1 MRKMKK
7 FISLIAAAAMVVTSV
22 PISALDV
29 HAEEAQTVAVDS
41 TVRLKPSEASTFND
55 TNSDGLGEF
64 QGWGTS
70 LCWWANRIGYSE
82 KLTNE
87 AAKLFFSEDGLNM
100 NIGRYNVGGGDDIGD
115 TTSEEVKVNEKASFY
130 DLTEGTYTYAGTSGK
145 VETYSKMAGM
155 TYSASDADFGITKG
169 TAVGKFSK
177 LGWINKLGDTPGSG
191 DNLQYKVNAN
201 EAGNYTVKLL
211 LTLEGTNTR
220 DVAIRV
226 NAGTDSQ
233 ADYVA
238 DADTIN
244 NSIIAEGN
252 NNSSHCMLFCVTL
265 SDVALNAG
273 ENTINIAG
281 QADWTLDFVKM
292 AVIKSGE
299 EGVLPETDPFK
310 HAAHIIRSD
319 SGVPGYAVD
328 VTKIDESK
336 HDLTWYTENFDRADA
351 ECGYAWNYDW
361 DADKNQMNV
370 LKAAAKASG
379 EDFLAEAF
387 SNSPPYF
394 MTVSGCSSG
403 NTNSNTDNLRADSYH
418 AFAAYMA
425 DVIEHWNKEGVITFQ
440 STDPMNEPATN
451 YWGANSNK
459 QEGCHFS
466 QGESQ
471 SKILVALNEELK
483 NKGINIIISGT
494 DETNSGYNGGQGG
507 QIDSYN
513 KLSDEAK
520 AVLGRIDT
528 HTYTRSSLSDLSALA
543 QSEGKNLWM
552 SEVDGSYTAGTKAG
566 EMSAALGLAG
576 AMMTEVNGLKCSAWI
591 LWNAIDMHADS
602 SEYGQSWV
610 NKGSANDFLSMEALE
625 KSWKSTTS
633 NGYWGLAAAN
643 HDDETIA
650 VSMKYYAYG
659 QLSRYIRPGYTIIG
673 TNKTGTTLAAY
684 DKAGKKVVVVASNTS
699 DSDKTWKFDLS
710 RFETMGSKITAIRT
724 SGTLADGEHW
734 ADVTDSDNIAVDA
747 QNMYFT
753 ATMKAN
759 SITTYTIEGVDGI
772 KKVPEVQPIDVEQII
787 VNKDQVTSSA
797 AWNNGT
803 TNVGTNVVDNNFSTF
818 FDGVA
823 NGYVTL
829 DLKTEM
835 PIAAVSYAPRAGYES
850 RCEEAV
856 IYGSADGK
864 NWTEL
869 YTIESTPAANKDT
882 MVYYSEF
889 NTYKEGAEPVSYRY
903 IKYAVD
909 ANGSCNLSELK
920 VYKPA
925 SDYTVE
931 PVSGLAYPDGT
942 LSLPKTLTLTEK
954 GGEAAKEANVTWNT
968 EGVDFGVTPYTYLNL
983 TGTVEGYSD
992 VQANATVQVVPKYI
1006 EYMID
1011 CNNNDSQTFKNLQAA
1026 GIKSMVNTVADQKK
1040 TDDNTWGYL
1049 GSYNAYNSENTSDSY
1064 AAAWYQAS
1072 VQYTVTLP
1080 AGTHTIMVGSNELW
1094 AQWNAT
1100 RQSAVYYTVDGEE
1113 QKLAD
1118 LNLTGAKGVA
1128 SGEITLDEEK
1138 EVTITV
1144 KKVTGNEAIVN
1155 WITVCGKS
1163 GGKKFSDAEIAANNY
1178 VLYLANA
1185 GTSDVTSVPADSNMG
1200 LYQGSLDQAYAE
1212 DSDTGY
1218 SWGYVEDAAY
1228 TATARGGDTTLKGS
1242 YRYQSD
1248 KITYEAG
1255 KSGIDYRFELPEG
1268 NYEVTVGIDNPWHQ
1282 WGTKTEDILLE
1293 GEKVESG
1300 LTAKDFEGTYKVTVT
1315 DGELNVFVQ
1324 ATSRSKAGDDPIV
1337 NYIIVKAIPGS
1348 EADALAVL
1356 KVTVQKY
1363 LEKVAGKDY
1372 TTTTKAAFDQAIA
1385 DAQKLIDENS
1395 ADTDAIA
1402 AAKKAIE
1409 KAYSSLVEAHF
1420 ETYDSITGTN
1430 AARIYD
1436 NNGAKV
1442 QAHGGQIQKIGDT
1455 YYWIGEDRTNGYR
1468 PMPGVHMYSSKDLY
1482 NWKDEGVVLRTMDN
1496 YDQFETDNYFKNL
1509 YGDLSADEKKDI
1521 YADLWAEGCV
1531 MERPKMLYNE
1541 KTGKY
1546 VIWFHADGT
1555 SPYSDDS
1562 TSNYAKAKAGIAIS
1576 DSINGPYKLVGSY
1589 MLANDYGD
1597 HGFDSVGGHVR
1608 DMNLFQDDDG
1618 TAYVMYSSEGNAVMY
1633 IAKLNDTYT
1642 GLAKDA
1648 DEMVLGEDFC
1658 ISSTDSREAPAM
1670 FKYQGKYYLITSGC
1684 TGWAPNQARYAVA
1697 DSPLGP
1703 WTNMGNPCVGD
1714 TANNTFET
1722 QSTCVIPVDAE
1733 NGKFIYMGDRWYNPD
1748 NGKDLSD
1755 SRYVWLPIEFGA
1767 NNTIAIKNYKDWT
1780 LDELEDKGAIS
1791 INTALPE
1798 TVENMTALKAALPKT
1813 IDVTIGTKV
1822 VKDAKV
1828 TWTVDESAGET
1839 ALGYVTVTGT
1849 LKDLNREFTIQV
1861 FCCPKSLVYFAD
1873 CYTNGD
1879 NTSSIYEKFAAT
1891 ATDLKNMVSDQ
1902 AYGDDNGVTWG
1913 YTSTPGAS
1921 GGSSSQDM
1929 GSKGSG
1935 DFFDTGWW
1943 ATSGGKIEYG
1953 FELTP
1958 GTYTV
1963 ATGFHEWWSS
1973 SRGIKITVSSVDAD
1987 GKKTELGTGSASLSS
2002 GKTEDRSSVDVTVP
2016 EGSDHILVTI
2026 SKASGSDPVLSWIG
2040 IISNDVQSGE
2050 LDWTDFDAVIAEKD
2064 QLNEADWTADSWS
2077 AFQAVVKEAKD
2088 FKANATNETKQR
2100 DIREMIAKV
2109 NAAEG
2114 KLISI
2119 HEPTGDVTY
2128 YVDAVNGDDANDGTT
2143 PETAWKTLTKAS
2155 SIRQLKAGGSILLK
2169 AGCVW
2174 NGEQLF
2180 IDNAIGSAD
2189 APIVIG
2195 SYGEGAKPVINGNG
2209 ADWSA
2214 STKEDLAAVHI
2225 RNSQNIVIENLEIT
2239 NWDLSAGKI
2248 GSYKQS
2254 SKLLSGLVVENRD
2267 GGELTNVTIR
2277 NNKIHDVNGKMAGGV
2292 DKGAG
2297 GLIVLVTGNGSNHTG
2312 TVESYYTGLAI
2323 EGNEVYN
2330 VCHEAIYMES
2340 VWASRKL
2347 VGGTSSDTGYQN
2359 AGNSKWIG
2367 SSNVTISNNYVHDVA
2382 GDGIV
2387 PINTTDAMV
2396 EYNLVDNSADS
2407 SWNYSANQNHAAI
2420 WSWDSN
2426 NVTFRY
2432 NEASNTSRHSVGSA
2446 VGNDSMAFDF
2456 DYGVQNCVYEYNYSH
2471 DNLGGFL
2478 MLCPGPGATVNNIAR
2493 YNVSVNDGKYD
2504 GAPVIRMGTGK
2515 YGSLGVQIYN
2525 NTIYWENNGGYTMS
2539 LTPDSYW
2546 EGPNIKEVSVF
2557 NNIFYGPAKADSM
2570 STKEGITYSNNLV
2583 YSSDGSAEAVYE
2595 ALANDAHAVYADPQ
2609 FADVTDYTA
2618 GSWADGKTTLGTA
2631 EGFRIAKTSP
2641 AADAGMAIPEA
2652 PSYTD
2657 DTLGGELAANKAEIP
2672 SVDYYGNAL
2681 TDGTPDIGANETVK
2695 KADEDAKPADGLGMD
2710 KDGNWFYYKD
2720 GKVDTA
2726 YTGLAANEYGWWY
2739 VEAGQINFNVTG
2751 LVNDSTYGWWYV
2763 ENSQI
2768 NFNYTGL
2775 VQNAYGWWY
2784 VENGAINFNATGL
2797 ARNEYGWWYVEN
2809 GQVNFNYTGLAA
2821 NEYGWWYV
2829 EGGKIN
2835 FNYTG
2840 LVANEY
2846 GWWYVEGGKINFN
2859 YTGLAANEYG
2869 WWRVE
2874 GGKINFNYTGLALNE
2889 YGWWYVEG
2897 GKINFNYNGYAAY
2910 YGVTYR
2916 VEGGKVITA

>member
-55 TNSDGLGEF
+55 TNSDRLGEF

-169 TAVGKFSK
+169 TAVGEFSK

-191 DNLQYKVNAN
+191 DNLQYMVNAN

-328 VTKIDESK
+328 VTK
-336 HDLTWYTENFDRADA
+336 
-351 ECGYAWNYDW
+351 
-361 DADKNQMNV
+361 
-370 LKAAAKASG
+370 
-379 EDFLAEAF
+379 
-387 SNSPPYF
+387 
-394 MTVSGCSSG
+394 
-403 NTNSNTDNLRADSYH
+403 
-418 AFAAYMA
+418 
-425 DVIEHWNKEGVITFQ
+425 
-440 STDPMNEPATN
+440 
-451 YWGANSNK
+451 
-459 QEGCHFS
+459 
-466 QGESQ
+466 
-471 SKILVALNEELK
+471 
-483 NKGINIIISGT
+483 
-494 DETNSGYNGGQGG
+494 
-507 QIDSYN
+507 
-513 KLSDEAK
+513 
-520 AVLGRIDT
+520 
-528 HTYTRSSLSDLSALA
+528 
-543 QSEGKNLWM
+543 
-552 SEVDGSYTAGTKAG
+552 
-566 EMSAALGLAG
+566 
-576 AMMTEVNGLKCSAWI
+576 
-591 LWNAIDMHADS
+591 
-602 SEYGQSWV
+602 
-610 NKGSANDFLSMEALE
+610 
-625 KSWKSTTS
+625 
-633 NGYWGLAAAN
+633 
-643 HDDETIA
+643 
-650 VSMKYYAYG
+650 
-659 QLSRYIRPGYTIIG
+659 
-673 TNKTGTTLAAY
+673 
-684 DKAGKKVVVVASNTS
+684 
-699 DSDKTWKFDLS
+699 
-710 RFETMGSKITAIRT
+710 
-724 SGTLADGEHW
+724 
-734 ADVTDSDNIAVDA
+734 
-747 QNMYFT
+747 
-753 ATMKAN
+753 
-759 SITTYTIEGVDGI
+759 
-772 KKVPEVQPIDVEQII
+772 
-787 VNKDQVTSSA
+787 
-797 AWNNGT
+797 
-803 TNVGTNVVDNNFSTF
+803 
-818 FDGVA
+818 
-823 NGYVTL
+823 
-829 DLKTEM
+829 
-835 PIAAVSYAPRAGYES
+835 
-850 RCEEAV
+850 
-856 IYGSADGK
+856 
-864 NWTEL
+864 
-869 YTIESTPAANKDT
+869 
-882 MVYYSEF
+882 
-889 NTYKEGAEPVSYRY
+889 
-903 IKYAVD
+903 
-909 ANGSCNLSELK
+909 
-920 VYKPA
+920 
-925 SDYTVE
+925 
-931 PVSGLAYPDGT
+931 
-942 LSLPKTLTLTEK
+942 
-954 GGEAAKEANVTWNT
+954 
-968 EGVDFGVTPYTYLNL
+968 
-983 TGTVEGYSD
+983 
-992 VQANATVQVVPKYI
+992 
-1006 EYMID
+1006 
-1011 CNNNDSQTFKNLQAA
+1011 
-1026 GIKSMVNTVADQKK
+1026 
-1040 TDDNTWGYL
+1040 
-1049 GSYNAYNSENTSDSY
+1049 
-1064 AAAWYQAS
+1064 
-1072 VQYTVTLP
+1072 
-1080 AGTHTIMVGSNELW
+1080 
-1094 AQWNAT
+1094 
-1100 RQSAVYYTVDGEE
+1100 
-1113 QKLAD
+1113 
-1118 LNLTGAKGVA
+1118 
-1128 SGEITLDEEK
+1128 
-1138 EVTITV
+1138 
-1144 KKVTGNEAIVN
+1144 
-1155 WITVCGKS
+1155 
-1163 GGKKFSDAEIAANNY
+1163 
-1178 VLYLANA
+1178 
-1185 GTSDVTSVPADSNMG
+1185 
-1200 LYQGSLDQAYAE
+1200 
-1212 DSDTGY
+1212 
-1218 SWGYVEDAAY
+1218 
-1228 TATARGGDTTLKGS
+1228 
-1242 YRYQSD
+1242 
-1248 KITYEAG
+1248 
-1255 KSGIDYRFELPEG
+1255 
-1268 NYEVTVGIDNPWHQ
+1268 
-1282 WGTKTEDILLE
+1282 
-1293 GEKVESG
+1293 
-1300 LTAKDFEGTYKVTVT
+1300 
-1315 DGELNVFVQ
+1315 
-1324 ATSRSKAGDDPIV
+1324 
-1337 NYIIVKAIPGS
+1337 
-1348 EADALAVL
+1348 

-1509 YGDLSADEKKDI
+1509 YGDLSDDEKKDI
-1521 YADLWAEGCV
+1521 YVDLWAEGCV

-1541 KTGKY
+1541 KTDKY

-1562 TSNYAKAKAGIAIS
+1562 GSNYAKAKAGIAIA
-1576 DSINGPYKLVGSY
+1576 DNINGPYKLVGSY
-1589 MLANDYGD
+1589 MLASDYGN

-1714 TANNTFET
+1714 TSNNTFET

-1828 TWTVDESAGET
+1828 TWSVDESAGET

-1973 SRGIKITVSSVDAD
+1973 SRDIKITVSSVDAD

-2114 KLISI
+2114 ELISI

-2239 NWDLSAGKI
+2239 NWDLSAGEI

-2277 NNKIHDVNGKMAGGV
+2277 NNKIHDVNGKMAGGA

-2396 EYNLVDNSADS
+2396 EYNLVDNAADS

-2681 TDGTPDIGANETVK
+2681 TDGTQDIGANETVK

-2797 ARNEYGWWYVEN
+2797 AQNEYGWWYVEN
-2809 GQVNFNYTGLAA
+2809 GQV
-2821 NEYGWWYV
+2821 
-2829 EGGKIN
+2829 
-2835 FNYTG
+2835 
-2840 LVANEY
+2840 
-2846 GWWYVEGGKINFN
+2846 NFN

>member
-1 MRKMKK
+1 
-7 FISLIAAAAMVVTSV
+7 
-22 PISALDV
+22 
-29 HAEEAQTVAVDS
+29 
-41 TVRLKPSEASTFND
+41 
-55 TNSDGLGEF
+55 
-64 QGWGTS
+64 
-70 LCWWANRIGYSE
+70 
-82 KLTNE
+82 
-87 AAKLFFSEDGLNM
+87 
-100 NIGRYNVGGGDDIGD
+100 
-115 TTSEEVKVNEKASFY
+115 
-130 DLTEGTYTYAGTSGK
+130 
-145 VETYSKMAGM
+145 
-155 TYSASDADFGITKG
+155 
-169 TAVGKFSK
+169 
-177 LGWINKLGDTPGSG
+177 
-191 DNLQYKVNAN
+191 
-201 EAGNYTVKLL
+201 
-211 LTLEGTNTR
+211 
-220 DVAIRV
+220 
-226 NAGTDSQ
+226 
-233 ADYVA
+233 
-238 DADTIN
+238 
-244 NSIIAEGN
+244 
-252 NNSSHCMLFCVTL
+252 
-265 SDVALNAG
+265 
-273 ENTINIAG
+273 
-281 QADWTLDFVKM
+281 
-292 AVIKSGE
+292 
-299 EGVLPETDPFK
+299 
-310 HAAHIIRSD
+310 
-319 SGVPGYAVD
+319 
-328 VTKIDESK
+328 
-336 HDLTWYTENFDRADA
+336 
-351 ECGYAWNYDW
+351 
-361 DADKNQMNV
+361 
-370 LKAAAKASG
+370 
-379 EDFLAEAF
+379 
-387 SNSPPYF
+387 
-394 MTVSGCSSG
+394 
-403 NTNSNTDNLRADSYH
+403 
-418 AFAAYMA
+418 
-425 DVIEHWNKEGVITFQ
+425 
-440 STDPMNEPATN
+440 
-451 YWGANSNK
+451 
-459 QEGCHFS
+459 
-466 QGESQ
+466 
-471 SKILVALNEELK
+471 
-483 NKGINIIISGT
+483 
-494 DETNSGYNGGQGG
+494 
-507 QIDSYN
+507 
-513 KLSDEAK
+513 
-520 AVLGRIDT
+520 
-528 HTYTRSSLSDLSALA
+528 
-543 QSEGKNLWM
+543 
-552 SEVDGSYTAGTKAG
+552 
-566 EMSAALGLAG
+566 
-576 AMMTEVNGLKCSAWI
+576 
-591 LWNAIDMHADS
+591 
-602 SEYGQSWV
+602 
-610 NKGSANDFLSMEALE
+610 
-625 KSWKSTTS
+625 
-633 NGYWGLAAAN
+633 
-643 HDDETIA
+643 
-650 VSMKYYAYG
+650 
-659 QLSRYIRPGYTIIG
+659 
-673 TNKTGTTLAAY
+673 
-684 DKAGKKVVVVASNTS
+684 
-699 DSDKTWKFDLS
+699 
-710 RFETMGSKITAIRT
+710 
-724 SGTLADGEHW
+724 
-734 ADVTDSDNIAVDA
+734 
-747 QNMYFT
+747 
-753 ATMKAN
+753 
-759 SITTYTIEGVDGI
+759 
-772 KKVPEVQPIDVEQII
+772 
-787 VNKDQVTSSA
+787 
-797 AWNNGT
+797 
-803 TNVGTNVVDNNFSTF
+803 
-818 FDGVA
+818 
-823 NGYVTL
+823 
-829 DLKTEM
+829 
-835 PIAAVSYAPRAGYES
+835 
-850 RCEEAV
+850 
-856 IYGSADGK
+856 
-864 NWTEL
+864 
-869 YTIESTPAANKDT
+869 
-882 MVYYSEF
+882 
-889 NTYKEGAEPVSYRY
+889 
-903 IKYAVD
+903 
-909 ANGSCNLSELK
+909 
-920 VYKPA
+920 
-925 SDYTVE
+925 
-931 PVSGLAYPDGT
+931 
-942 LSLPKTLTLTEK
+942 
-954 GGEAAKEANVTWNT
+954 
-968 EGVDFGVTPYTYLNL
+968 
-983 TGTVEGYSD
+983 
-992 VQANATVQVVPKYI
+992 
-1006 EYMID
+1006 
-1011 CNNNDSQTFKNLQAA
+1011 
-1026 GIKSMVNTVADQKK
+1026 
-1040 TDDNTWGYL
+1040 
-1049 GSYNAYNSENTSDSY
+1049 
-1064 AAAWYQAS
+1064 
-1072 VQYTVTLP
+1072 
-1080 AGTHTIMVGSNELW
+1080 
-1094 AQWNAT
+1094 
-1100 RQSAVYYTVDGEE
+1100 
-1113 QKLAD
+1113 
-1118 LNLTGAKGVA
+1118 
-1128 SGEITLDEEK
+1128 
-1138 EVTITV
+1138 
-1144 KKVTGNEAIVN
+1144 
-1155 WITVCGKS
+1155 
-1163 GGKKFSDAEIAANNY
+1163 
-1178 VLYLANA
+1178 
-1185 GTSDVTSVPADSNMG
+1185 
-1200 LYQGSLDQAYAE
+1200 
-1212 DSDTGY
+1212 
-1218 SWGYVEDAAY
+1218 
-1228 TATARGGDTTLKGS
+1228 
-1242 YRYQSD
+1242 
-1248 KITYEAG
+1248 
-1255 KSGIDYRFELPEG
+1255 
-1268 NYEVTVGIDNPWHQ
+1268 
-1282 WGTKTEDILLE
+1282 
-1293 GEKVESG
+1293 
-1300 LTAKDFEGTYKVTVT
+1300 
-1315 DGELNVFVQ
+1315 
-1324 ATSRSKAGDDPIV
+1324 
-1337 NYIIVKAIPGS
+1337 
-1348 EADALAVL
+1348 
-1356 KVTVQKY
+1356 
-1363 LEKVAGKDY
+1363 
-1372 TTTTKAAFDQAIA
+1372 
-1385 DAQKLIDENS
+1385 
-1395 ADTDAIA
+1395 
-1402 AAKKAIE
+1402 
-1409 KAYSSLVEAHF
+1409 
-1420 ETYDSITGTN
+1420 
-1430 AARIYD
+1430 
-1436 NNGAKV
+1436 
-1442 QAHGGQIQKIGDT
+1442 
-1455 YYWIGEDRTNGYR
+1455 
-1468 PMPGVHMYSSKDLY
+1468 
-1482 NWKDEGVVLRTMDN
+1482 
-1496 YDQFETDNYFKNL
+1496 
-1509 YGDLSADEKKDI
+1509 
-1521 YADLWAEGCV
+1521 
-1531 MERPKMLYNE
+1531 
-1541 KTGKY
+1541 
-1546 VIWFHADGT
+1546 
-1555 SPYSDDS
+1555 
-1562 TSNYAKAKAGIAIS
+1562 
-1576 DSINGPYKLVGSY
+1576 
-1589 MLANDYGD
+1589 
-1597 HGFDSVGGHVR
+1597 
-1608 DMNLFQDDDG
+1608 
-1618 TAYVMYSSEGNAVMY
+1618 
-1633 IAKLNDTYT
+1633 
-1642 GLAKDA
+1642 
-1648 DEMVLGEDFC
+1648 
-1658 ISSTDSREAPAM
+1658 
-1670 FKYQGKYYLITSGC
+1670 
-1684 TGWAPNQARYAVA
+1684 
-1697 DSPLGP
+1697 
-1703 WTNMGNPCVGD
+1703 
-1714 TANNTFET
+1714 
-1722 QSTCVIPVDAE
+1722 
-1733 NGKFIYMGDRWYNPD
+1733 
-1748 NGKDLSD
+1748 
-1755 SRYVWLPIEFGA
+1755 
-1767 NNTIAIKNYKDWT
+1767 
-1780 LDELEDKGAIS
+1780 
-1791 INTALPE
+1791 
-1798 TVENMTALKAALPKT
+1798 
-1813 IDVTIGTKV
+1813 
-1822 VKDAKV
+1822 
-1828 TWTVDESAGET
+1828 
-1839 ALGYVTVTGT
+1839 
-1849 LKDLNREFTIQV
+1849 
-1861 FCCPKSLVYFAD
+1861 
-1873 CYTNGD
+1873 
-1879 NTSSIYEKFAAT
+1879 
-1891 ATDLKNMVSDQ
+1891 MVSDQ

-1973 SRGIKITVSSVDAD
+1973 SRNIKITVSSVDAD

-2040 IISNDVQSGE
+2040 IISNDAQSSE

-2114 KLISI
+2114 ELISI

-2209 ADWSA
+2209 ANWSA

-2239 NWDLSAGKI
+2239 NWDLSAGEI

>member
-1 MRKMKK
+1 MC
-7 FISLIAAAAMVVTSV
+7 I
-22 PISALDV
+22 
-29 HAEEAQTVAVDS
+29 
-41 TVRLKPSEASTFND
+41 
-55 TNSDGLGEF
+55 
-64 QGWGTS
+64 
-70 LCWWANRIGYSE
+70 
-82 KLTNE
+82 
-87 AAKLFFSEDGLNM
+87 
-100 NIGRYNVGGGDDIGD
+100 
-115 TTSEEVKVNEKASFY
+115 
-130 DLTEGTYTYAGTSGK
+130 
-145 VETYSKMAGM
+145 
-155 TYSASDADFGITKG
+155 
-169 TAVGKFSK
+169 
-177 LGWINKLGDTPGSG
+177 
-191 DNLQYKVNAN
+191 
-201 EAGNYTVKLL
+201 
-211 LTLEGTNTR
+211 R
-220 DVAIRV
+220 D
-226 NAGTDSQ
+226 
-233 ADYVA
+233 
-238 DADTIN
+238 
-244 NSIIAEGN
+244 
-252 NNSSHCMLFCVTL
+252 
-265 SDVALNAG
+265 
-273 ENTINIAG
+273 
-281 QADWTLDFVKM
+281 
-292 AVIKSGE
+292 
-299 EGVLPETDPFK
+299 
-310 HAAHIIRSD
+310 
-319 SGVPGYAVD
+319 
-328 VTKIDESK
+328 
-336 HDLTWYTENFDRADA
+336 
-351 ECGYAWNYDW
+351 
-361 DADKNQMNV
+361 
-370 LKAAAKASG
+370 
-379 EDFLAEAF
+379 
-387 SNSPPYF
+387 
-394 MTVSGCSSG
+394 
-403 NTNSNTDNLRADSYH
+403 
-418 AFAAYMA
+418 
-425 DVIEHWNKEGVITFQ
+425 
-440 STDPMNEPATN
+440 
-451 YWGANSNK
+451 
-459 QEGCHFS
+459 
-466 QGESQ
+466 
-471 SKILVALNEELK
+471 
-483 NKGINIIISGT
+483 
-494 DETNSGYNGGQGG
+494 
-507 QIDSYN
+507 
-513 KLSDEAK
+513 
-520 AVLGRIDT
+520 
-528 HTYTRSSLSDLSALA
+528 
-543 QSEGKNLWM
+543 
-552 SEVDGSYTAGTKAG
+552 
-566 EMSAALGLAG
+566 
-576 AMMTEVNGLKCSAWI
+576 
-591 LWNAIDMHADS
+591 
-602 SEYGQSWV
+602 
-610 NKGSANDFLSMEALE
+610 
-625 KSWKSTTS
+625 
-633 NGYWGLAAAN
+633 
-643 HDDETIA
+643 
-650 VSMKYYAYG
+650 
-659 QLSRYIRPGYTIIG
+659 
-673 TNKTGTTLAAY
+673 
-684 DKAGKKVVVVASNTS
+684 
-699 DSDKTWKFDLS
+699 
-710 RFETMGSKITAIRT
+710 
-724 SGTLADGEHW
+724 
-734 ADVTDSDNIAVDA
+734 
-747 QNMYFT
+747 
-753 ATMKAN
+753 
-759 SITTYTIEGVDGI
+759 
-772 KKVPEVQPIDVEQII
+772 
-787 VNKDQVTSSA
+787 
-797 AWNNGT
+797 
-803 TNVGTNVVDNNFSTF
+803 
-818 FDGVA
+818 
-823 NGYVTL
+823 
-829 DLKTEM
+829 
-835 PIAAVSYAPRAGYES
+835 
-850 RCEEAV
+850 
-856 IYGSADGK
+856 
-864 NWTEL
+864 
-869 YTIESTPAANKDT
+869 
-882 MVYYSEF
+882 
-889 NTYKEGAEPVSYRY
+889 
-903 IKYAVD
+903 
-909 ANGSCNLSELK
+909 
-920 VYKPA
+920 
-925 SDYTVE
+925 
-931 PVSGLAYPDGT
+931 
-942 LSLPKTLTLTEK
+942 
-954 GGEAAKEANVTWNT
+954 
-968 EGVDFGVTPYTYLNL
+968 
-983 TGTVEGYSD
+983 
-992 VQANATVQVVPKYI
+992 
-1006 EYMID
+1006 
-1011 CNNNDSQTFKNLQAA
+1011 
-1026 GIKSMVNTVADQKK
+1026 
-1040 TDDNTWGYL
+1040 
-1049 GSYNAYNSENTSDSY
+1049 
-1064 AAAWYQAS
+1064 
-1072 VQYTVTLP
+1072 
-1080 AGTHTIMVGSNELW
+1080 
-1094 AQWNAT
+1094 
-1100 RQSAVYYTVDGEE
+1100 
-1113 QKLAD
+1113 
-1118 LNLTGAKGVA
+1118 
-1128 SGEITLDEEK
+1128 
-1138 EVTITV
+1138 
-1144 KKVTGNEAIVN
+1144 
-1155 WITVCGKS
+1155 
-1163 GGKKFSDAEIAANNY
+1163 
-1178 VLYLANA
+1178 
-1185 GTSDVTSVPADSNMG
+1185 
-1200 LYQGSLDQAYAE
+1200 
-1212 DSDTGY
+1212 
-1218 SWGYVEDAAY
+1218 
-1228 TATARGGDTTLKGS
+1228 
-1242 YRYQSD
+1242 
-1248 KITYEAG
+1248 
-1255 KSGIDYRFELPEG
+1255 
-1268 NYEVTVGIDNPWHQ
+1268 
-1282 WGTKTEDILLE
+1282 
-1293 GEKVESG
+1293 
-1300 LTAKDFEGTYKVTVT
+1300 
-1315 DGELNVFVQ
+1315 
-1324 ATSRSKAGDDPIV
+1324 
-1337 NYIIVKAIPGS
+1337 
-1348 EADALAVL
+1348 
-1356 KVTVQKY
+1356 
-1363 LEKVAGKDY
+1363 
-1372 TTTTKAAFDQAIA
+1372 
-1385 DAQKLIDENS
+1385 
-1395 ADTDAIA
+1395 
-1402 AAKKAIE
+1402 
-1409 KAYSSLVEAHF
+1409 
-1420 ETYDSITGTN
+1420 
-1430 AARIYD
+1430 
-1436 NNGAKV
+1436 
-1442 QAHGGQIQKIGDT
+1442 
-1455 YYWIGEDRTNGYR
+1455 
-1468 PMPGVHMYSSKDLY
+1468 
-1482 NWKDEGVVLRTMDN
+1482 
-1496 YDQFETDNYFKNL
+1496 
-1509 YGDLSADEKKDI
+1509 
-1521 YADLWAEGCV
+1521 
-1531 MERPKMLYNE
+1531 
-1541 KTGKY
+1541 
-1546 VIWFHADGT
+1546 
-1555 SPYSDDS
+1555 
-1562 TSNYAKAKAGIAIS
+1562 
-1576 DSINGPYKLVGSY
+1576 
-1589 MLANDYGD
+1589 
-1597 HGFDSVGGHVR
+1597 
-1608 DMNLFQDDDG
+1608 
-1618 TAYVMYSSEGNAVMY
+1618 
-1633 IAKLNDTYT
+1633 
-1642 GLAKDA
+1642 
-1648 DEMVLGEDFC
+1648 
-1658 ISSTDSREAPAM
+1658 
-1670 FKYQGKYYLITSGC
+1670 
-1684 TGWAPNQARYAVA
+1684 
-1697 DSPLGP
+1697 
-1703 WTNMGNPCVGD
+1703 
-1714 TANNTFET
+1714 
-1722 QSTCVIPVDAE
+1722 
-1733 NGKFIYMGDRWYNPD
+1733 
-1748 NGKDLSD
+1748 
-1755 SRYVWLPIEFGA
+1755 
-1767 NNTIAIKNYKDWT
+1767 
-1780 LDELEDKGAIS
+1780 
-1791 INTALPE
+1791 
-1798 TVENMTALKAALPKT
+1798 
-1813 IDVTIGTKV
+1813 
-1822 VKDAKV
+1822 
-1828 TWTVDESAGET
+1828 
-1839 ALGYVTVTGT
+1839 
-1849 LKDLNREFTIQV
+1849 
-1861 FCCPKSLVYFAD
+1861 
-1873 CYTNGD
+1873 
-1879 NTSSIYEKFAAT
+1879 SSIYEKFAAT

-1973 SRGIKITVSSVDAD
+1973 SRNIKITVSSVDAD

-2040 IISNDVQSGE
+2040 IISNDAQSSE

-2088 FKANATNETKQR
+2088 FKANATSETKQR

-2114 KLISI
+2114 ELISI

-2209 ADWSA
+2209 ANWSA